1 MKLSALVP
9 PPGKSKYELSIVAS
23 REARRLND
31 WIRRSG
37 ETLHGKVTA
46 VALERV
52 LHDDVPYYYEDPQA
66 LLVQPTD
73 NMGDGMGDSLGDPLG
88 GPLGDPLGGA
98 LGGSLADPLA
108 DPTLE

>member
-9 PPGKSKYELSIVAS
+9 PPGKSKYELSIVAA

-31 WIRRSG
+31 WVRRSG

-52 LHDDVPYYYEDPQA
+52 LHDDVPYSYEDPMA
-66 LLVQPTD
+66 LLAQPAE
-73 NMGDGMGDSLGDPLG
+73 P
-88 GPLGDPLGGA
+88 A
-98 LGGSLADPLA
+98 AE
-108 DPTLE
+108 PTLE

>member
-1 MKLSALVP
+1 MPMKLSSLVP
-9 PPGKSKYELSIVAS
+9 PTGKSKYELAIVAA

-52 LHDDVPYYYEDPQA
+52 IHDEVPYYWEDASLQPPA
-66 LLVQPTD
+66 LEPFGEPST
-73 NMGDGMGDSLGDPLG
+73 
-88 GPLGDPLGGA
+88 
-98 LGGSLADPLA
+98 
-108 DPTLE
+108 E

>member
-9 PPGKSKYELSIVAS
+9 PPGKSKYELSIVAA

-46 VALERV
+46 VSLERV
-52 LHDDVPYYYEDPQA
+52 IHDEVPYYFEDPMA
-66 LLVQPTD
+66 LLAQPEEP
-73 NMGDGMGDSLGDPLG
+73 M
-88 GPLGDPLGGA
+88 A
-98 LGGSLADPLA
+98 E
-108 DPTLE
+108 PTLE

>member
-1 MKLSALVP
+1 MKLSSLVP

-52 LHDDVPYYYEDPQA
+52 IRDDVPYYYEDPA
-66 LLVQPTD
+66 AIMMTAEQP
-73 NMGDGMGDSLGDPLG
+73 
-88 GPLGDPLGGA
+88 
-98 LGGSLADPLA
+98 
-108 DPTLE
+108 LELPAE

>member
-52 LHDDVPYYYEDPQA
+52 IHDDVPYYYEDPQA
-66 LLVQPTD
+66 LLAQPIEP
-73 NMGDGMGDSLGDPLG
+73 MGDPLGDSLGESLG
-88 GPLGDPLGGA
+88 E
-98 LGGSLADPLA
+98 SLADPMTN
-108 DPTLE
+108 PTLE

>member
-52 LHDDVPYYYEDPQA
+52 IHDEVPYYFEDPMA
-66 LLVQPTD
+66 LLAQPD
-73 NMGDGMGDSLGDPLG
+73 EPM
-88 GPLGDPLGGA
+88 A
-98 LGGSLADPLA
+98 E
-108 DPTLE
+108 PTLE

>member
-1 MKLSALVP
+1 MKLSSLVP
-9 PPGKSKYELSIVAS
+9 PPGKSKYELAIVAA

-52 LHDDVPYYYEDPQA
+52 IRDDVPYYYEDPSA
-66 LLVQPTD
+66 MMMPAEQP
-73 NMGDGMGDSLGDPLG
+73 
-88 GPLGDPLGGA
+88 
-98 LGGSLADPLA
+98 
-108 DPTLE
+108 LELPAE

>member
-1 MKLSALVP
+1 MKLSSLVP
-9 PPGKSKYELSIVAS
+9 PPGKSKYELSIVAA

-52 LHDDVPYYYEDPQA
+52 IHDEVPFYYEEA
-66 LLVQPTD
+66 LPYVAPAE
-73 NMGDGMGDSLGDPLG
+73 PLI
-88 GPLGDPLGGA
+88 
-98 LGGSLADPLA
+98 
-108 DPTLE
+108 